1 MQSNFQY
8 EAQHILSGKIQF
20 MGSFLILIFQFSE
33 LNSSPCLPCPHSKSF
48 EIGIQDILLVVL
60 ISISIFKQVARTE
73 NSPFHI
79 LKGRTGILIIQV
91 VSEVCM
97 AKSLI
102 VIPLPIPEPMVGID
116 NWPAATSLETGNGR
130 TAHMR

>member
-1 MQSNFQY
+1 M
-8 EAQHILSGKIQF
+8 
-20 MGSFLILIFQFSE
+20 
-33 LNSSPCLPCPHSKSF
+33 
-48 EIGIQDILLVVL
+48 
-60 ISISIFKQVARTE
+60 ARTE

-97 AKSLI
+97 VKSLI
-102 VIPLPIPEPMVGID
+102 VIPLPLPEPMVGID

>member
-1 MQSNFQY
+1 M
-8 EAQHILSGKIQF
+8 
-20 MGSFLILIFQFSE
+20 
-33 LNSSPCLPCPHSKSF
+33 
-48 EIGIQDILLVVL
+48 LLCVL
-60 ISISIFKQVARTE
+60 ISISIFKYVAQTE
-73 NSPFHI
+73 NFPFHI

-102 VIPLPIPEPMVGID
+102 VILLPIPEPTVGID
-116 NWPAATSLETGNGR
+116 NWPASTSLETGNGR